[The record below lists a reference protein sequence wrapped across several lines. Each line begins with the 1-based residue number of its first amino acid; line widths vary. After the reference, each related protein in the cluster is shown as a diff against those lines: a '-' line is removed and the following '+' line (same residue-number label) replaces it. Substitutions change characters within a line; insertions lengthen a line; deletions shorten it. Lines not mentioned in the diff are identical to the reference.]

1 MDSNTEIAPR
11 LYLRLRK
18 RIGIKPG
25 QTVNLR
31 QAARL
36 SSADSALEERL
47 GLLVL
52 HEHKI
57 NEGNRVVIDL
67 MQIVQAIRE
76 AEPEVIIEPFGDPE
90 VLVIVSDTPKQP
102 RIAVLVVT
110 WLLLFFGSGLAI
122 MNFHTDVSMKE
133 VHMRIT
139 ELVTGKRTEHPLW
152 FQIPYSLGIGLGML
166 VFFNHL
172 FRKRFNEEP
181 NPLEVELYMYEE
193 NVNAYVIADE
203 MRRKSEQ
210 TDNPS
215 STAAIRGANRDDSP
229 EGDRHDR

>member
-1 MDSNTEIAPR
+1 MSSNTGRAPR

-18 RIGIKPG
+18 RIGIRPG
-25 QTVNLR
+25 QSVNLR
-31 QAARL
+31 HAARL
-36 SSADSALEERL
+36 SSSDSELEERL
-47 GLLVL
+47 GMLVL
-52 HEHKI
+52 HEH
-57 NEGNRVVIDL
+57 NANDGNRVVIDL
-67 MQIVQAIRE
+67 MQIVHAIRE
-76 AEPEVIIEPFGDPE
+76 AEPDVIIEPFGDPE
-90 VLVIVSDTPKQP
+90 VLVIVADAPRQP
-102 RIAVLVVT
+102 RLAVLAIT

-133 VHMRIT
+133 VQIRIT

-203 MRRKSEQ
+203 MRKNNDRAGLKNE
-210 TDNPS
+210 DGGN
-215 STAAIRGANRDDSP
+215 RGTRSVEEPKEGERD
-229 EGDRHDR
+229 G